1 MLVVT
6 VMAAALFVTGAV
18 TQAATPFIRL
28 DDFTYMVPEGTTGV
42 PNVWRRNLL
51 EGRWL
56 TYAWWFVIGQ
66 HGTPLSASIMYVTAY
81 VLLVAGLWRV
91 LHLGLPDLHW
101 GVDALLGLS
110 LFVSPIWVLLFYWP
124 ATLTPSTVVGA
135 TALWLLPLAARRHA
149 WLVVWMVASAL
160 LSVLTYPPV
169 GVVLFLAAVVHL
181 ARRPWRDSFWLTG
194 AFLGGFA
201 LGVGIIYTLN
211 LLAFDRFGLEVSA
224 WRRPNPLHD
233 LSDLRVNA
241 GRFRLHMGA
250 LVTGLWLP
258 ALVGLAAVLAG
269 LLDRVVRPR
278 VVRLLYGLAV
288 VLGVSLAQV
297 LVTGVV
303 TDTRGELWAWL
314 AVLFPAALLLGGS
327 RTSRLTGLGCII
339 LLTVVGVLA
348 WRSEMVAHQKT
359 RAQYAA
365 IVAEATQPRPDGSR
379 PTVVIYQDPEL
390 RPTVRGSTMAGIMRM
405 HLRSELGTVPSWC
418 AGIQCEQLAKAAE
431 SVAAEVPAGGG
442 EPTETPEQADRF
454 VVDLGDVRGV
464 VVPPLPPWWL

>member
-1 MLVVT
+1 
-6 VMAAALFVTGAV
+6 
-18 TQAATPFIRL
+18 
-28 DDFTYMVPEGTTGV
+28 
-42 PNVWRRNLL
+42 
-51 EGRWL
+51 
-56 TYAWWFVIGQ
+56 
-66 HGTPLSASIMYVTAY
+66 
-81 VLLVAGLWRV
+81 
-91 LHLGLPDLHW
+91 
-101 GVDALLGLS
+101 
-110 LFVSPIWVLLFYWP
+110 
-124 ATLTPSTVVGA
+124 
-135 TALWLLPLAARRHA
+135 
-149 WLVVWMVASAL
+149 MVASAL

-278 VVRLLYGLAV
+278 VVRLLCGLAV

-418 AGIQCEQLAKAAE
+418 AGIQCERLAKAAE
-431 SVAAEVPAGGG
+431 SVAAAVPAGGG

-454 VVDLGDVRGV
+454 VIDLGDVRGV